1 METLIIQVQ
10 VDRLLP
16 TKKDDQKEISWL
28 ALKVS
33 SYWKDVIVPTDFHK
47 QAQLPWNW
55 QSQEVE
61 NVAWDPSDPKNWTIW
76 GKNADKYEIITGKK
90 IDQNIF
96 DESMRSKLQMLL
108 IDKEKGKF
116 SNAIND
122 IYIINPSA
130 HAYPD
135 EKFPKPTVFG
145 FLERLAVSPHPLPLV
160 SRVHGLIAVEHPENS
175 NFSYL
180 AVPRIA
186 INKNVENVENVEIKR
201 ELTNAI
207 VSDEQCHDVK
217 GYVGNDILINF
228 KIVGSM
234 PQSNGQP
241 EDKAL
246 VNLTRQWVKADD
258 PTSKTLLTQD
268 LTAKLPQ
275 QLADILD
282 PLYRI
287 RSVLEPLLIK
297 QKLNADKASQVAKP
311 LCKALNF
318 VAAQVLW
325 PRLDTVGRFEC
336 PLIERLNENRDKFLK
351 DKHLDQ
357 PSDLHKPLPDD
368 NLDAAIRVSVDF
380 FNKNSNQTKV
390 LPFDSSSINS
400 LLQQSESAAHDQ
412 SLPSRSDEEILQT
425 LVTTSECLN
434 KPISNSEDN
443 ELIHKRK
450 LRRFELAQANTSG
463 DANTIVLKVE
473 YIYIAPDEDNN
484 SQNLDDTDN
493 SPLFDRSDC
502 SLVYAAPFIEGL
514 VSGRDI
520 DGWLDP
526 LKQKTDVTTK
536 QSLQERIAFGM
547 RTLLTG
553 IHNNLDDDNIEVIN
567 QGLYGQLIKAG
578 YEVMGQTTNGENDQ
592 AKTLFSKIMTE
603 AAEEAIHLATTLL
616 PDTTKPFD
624 DYLTPIPL
632 PLSIEVDQL
641 RTVSRKVDPW
651 ARLSGYGLLIGRGS
665 PEDRFTS
672 TNQFYSINA
681 ATLHIINNESNANPS
696 AEANKENAIPWRTDP
711 DGYWKEESLVDPVPY
726 APSDHVGISDAI
738 AHYSNSWLCAPMPGD
753 PEKTEGQYNCVRFC
767 YGPPGSSKKLPA
779 LCFGYSYQVAAH
791 LISQGGVL
799 APEIR
804 QADNPY
810 ELNLDNIN
818 SLSDYFNT
826 LKYLRT
832 VAISAPTINV
842 PEKADLAGQH
852 NIPLLA
858 EELPRRIPTMLLS
871 DKIPYRWNRDSRLGS
886 AEVSVDDTQDSKP
899 VGLRFEGVIKS
910 VVSGSKLTVALWHDT
925 AEAASEL
932 NININF
938 IEDEPHYANYEK
950 WLIIDIVVKETAQ
963 VFYALVD
970 RPIKNFADST
980 WQPEPNNWI
989 KCSNSVEWSKGK
1001 TPMLWLNSD
1010 SDNSILFEPVRIRRL
1025 EVANDP
1031 QEAERKPLQ
1040 SPKPQQGAIQGQ
1052 TLLVNAI
1059 PQGNKHTKELQGSTI
1074 EIQWPSTDR
1083 QTWERWVNE
1092 ALFTGV
1098 TDPSSLQQKVKNC
1111 LNQLQTSLELK
1122 ALPDPAVAGIWLELW
1137 EIYPAQSIV
1146 GEGLFWSVSADEILT
1161 RIRNS
1166 ETKDLRLLQQIKVR
1180 INLANSSSQANPPE
1194 GLSFQEGQGDK
1205 PDFYIINCNPE
1216 KIYEL
1221 RAYPAINPEETTFGA
1236 IKNESRLGTAVRELF
1251 SPIPANRCNSSN
1263 DQTKKLLIGI
1273 PSVLRIE
1280 IATLPDSEISNWFNK
1295 GDDLLKIVYENQER
1309 ILAQLRFPSNVV
1321 DGKIAK
1327 LRRFQSMQLAPQ
1339 RWMWRGLPLG
1349 QRSWMPELMNS
1360 WLYSSTNGET
1370 ERQALF
1376 GAAFSGWSDDD
1387 LGFLVNAQLK
1397 PGHFQPSSDQSQPPA
1412 NPSQTMPLVLE
1423 KDLDWRHGWQLWR
1436 FRLSLKSRY
1445 AALCPDE
1452 TGIVSL
1458 PGSDQWLLREIRDAD
1473 NGRVPAAP
1481 PLALVLP
1488 LTEPLQH
1495 EGTVP
1500 PLLALFHTT
1509 MHEEQHFGD
1518 GIAVLVDAVHV
1529 PFNDDIGLLA
1539 QFGPDPIRTGTGHD
1553 RSAVALRLDG
1563 PIGYSFDNDD
1573 TSAAFGFSGYLVTPV
1588 SSAIQ
1593 PWSFIRLS
1601 FLRFENPRGLVSAR
1615 FSEFMKSKKLQDYH
1629 INNRRIL
1636 EIPSWKCA
1644 TDQPLNSDPDKRK
1657 LRYEGLVLQF
1667 QLEKENAKYPSSLE
1681 INIGDSKTKIHFSLN
1696 TDFNSSLLI
1705 ECKLITG
1712 DKNKTAG
1719 KHNLILNKKYTL
1731 RLVVSGLP
1739 GSSFLLLQLWQESD
1753 SSPPFSEGTDP
1764 LDQNTWLTLF
1774 HVPMDPTVT
1783 LNNFQIIEDWSNSAQ
1798 NDSTLIS
1805 TQNIYPIR
1813 LSRATEPVW
1822 CQFTAA
1828 CSVFTVSKTSA
1839 NGEAPNSWSV
1849 DKLQAALKSFTPPNN
1864 ILPQNQK
1871 QNLESWKSL
1880 RIYPR
1885 EDTPTDEKTLYIHP
1899 SLHKIDENS
1908 DLEETILA
1916 VFTEWAFTQDLR
1928 RDKALVERPVLAD
1941 FLIDLKSIDETID
1954 ENEKVRSCLQAAN
1967 KINTQTNEQ
1976 NDEQILPPPLWSSA
1990 FDGTKFLWP
1999 ITHTPARVRLLR
2011 VLLRKNNGSQSN
2023 QSSDISSLLELFS
2036 QTQTTEPPFSDN
2048 PPDAK
2053 GMILGISKPFPWHF
2067 IEEN

>member
-1 METLIIQVQ
+1 MDTLIIQVQ

-16 TKKDDQKEISWL
+16 TKKDDQNKMDWL

-33 SYWKDVIVPTDFHK
+33 SYWEDVIVPTDFHK

-55 QSQEVE
+55 KSQGDAK
-61 NVAWDPSDPKNWTIW
+61 VAWDPSDPNNWTIW
-76 GKNADKYEIITGKK
+76 GNNINEPKPIKTLAQFKPVFTESQK
-90 IDQNIF
+90 I
-96 DESMRSKLQMLL
+96 ELEKLL
-108 IDKEKGKF
+108 INEQDGRLTA
-116 SNAIND
+116 AINN
-122 IYIINPSA
+122 IYRINPSFA
-130 HAYPD
+130 HGFPN
-135 EKFPKPTVFG
+135 EESPKPTVFG

-160 SRVHGLIAVEHPENS
+160 SSVHGLIAIEHSEDS
-175 NFSYL
+175 NYSYL

-186 INKNVENVENVEIKR
+186 LNKDGDNVRIDINGITPEVNG
-201 ELTNAI
+201 
-207 VSDEQCHDVK
+207 EQHHQVVK
-217 GYVGNDILINF
+217 IANGISFKIN
-228 KIVGSM
+228 IVGSVL
-234 PQSNGQP
+234 PPSNGQP

-282 PLYRI
+282 PLNRI
-287 RSVLEPLLIK
+287 RSILEPLLFK
-297 QKLNADKASQVAKP
+297 QKLEANKAKNVAKP

-336 PLIERLNENRDKFLK
+336 PLIERLSENGNKNLK
-351 DKHLDQ
+351 NKHLDQ

-368 NLDAAIRVSVDF
+368 KLDAAIRVSVDF
-380 FNKNSNQTKV
+380 YNKNGDQTTV
-390 LPFDSSSINS
+390 LPFDSSSIES
-400 LLQQSESAAHDQ
+400 LLQQAGSAAHDQ

-425 LVTTSECLN
+425 LVTNPECLN
-434 KPISNSEDN
+434 KTNANQEN
-443 ELIHKRK
+443 K
-450 LRRFELAQANTSG
+450 LRRFELAETNAS
-463 DANTIVLKVE
+463 DIKTIVLKVD
-473 YIYIAPDEDNN
+473 YITPDEDNN
-484 SQNLDDTDN
+484 SQNLDDADS

-526 LKQKTDVTTK
+526 LKQNTDVTTK

-553 IHNNLDDDNIEVIN
+553 IHNNLDDDNIEVID

-651 ARLSGYGLLIGRGS
+651 TRLSGYGLLISRAS
-665 PEDRFTS
+665 SS
-672 TNQFYSINA
+672 TGESESTAEFYSINA
-681 ATLHIINNESNANPS
+681 ATLHIMRSTDSS
-696 AEANKENAIPWRTDP
+696 AEANEKNAIPWRTDT
-711 DGYWKEESLVDPVPY
+711 DEKWKEKSIVDPVPY

-753 PEKTEGQYNCVRFC
+753 PEKTEGQDNCVRFC
-767 YGPPGSSKKLPA
+767 YGPPGYSKKLPA
-779 LCFGYSYQVAAH
+779 LCFGYSYQIAAH

-804 QADNPY
+804 QKDNPY
-810 ELNLDNIN
+810 ELNELKLN
-818 SLSDYFNT
+818 SFNKEYIQAI
-826 LKYLRT
+826 KYLRT

-842 PEKADLAGQH
+842 PEEADLAGQH

-858 EELPRRIPTMLLS
+858 EELPRRIPAILLS

-886 AEVSVDDTQDSKP
+886 AEVSVDDSQDGKS

-910 VVSGSKLTVALWHDT
+910 VISGSKLTVALWHNT

-932 NININF
+932 NINIDSIEGETQSANF
-938 IEDEPHYANYEK
+938 EK
-950 WLIIDIVVKETAQ
+950 WLIIDIVIIKENAK

-980 WQPEPNNWI
+980 WKPSSWESPPVNPNSP
-989 KCSNSVEWSKGK
+989 KWSEGQSPILELKA
-1001 TPMLWLNSD
+1001 TSI
-1010 SDNSILFEPVRIRRL
+1010 NSILFEPVRIRRL
-1025 EVANDP
+1025 EVANDTP
-1031 QEAERKPLQ
+1031 EAERKPLQ

-1059 PQGNKHTKELQGSTI
+1059 PQGNKHTKELQRSTI

-1092 ALFTGV
+1092 ALFTGN
-1098 TDPSSLQQKVKNC
+1098 TNPSRLQQKVKDC
-1111 LNQLQTSLELK
+1111 LNQLQTSLEVE

-1146 GEGLFWSVSADEILT
+1146 GKGLFWSVSADEILT
-1161 RIRNS
+1161 RIRNP
-1166 ETKDLRLLQQIKVR
+1166 ETKDSRLLQQIQIR
-1180 INLANSSSQANPPE
+1180 INLANSSTQTNPAE
-1194 GLSFQEGQGDK
+1194 GLSSESLEGGQRSS
-1205 PDFYIINCNPE
+1205 YIINCNTE

-1221 RAYPAINPEETTFGA
+1221 RAYPAMNPEETTFGA

-1251 SPIPANRCNSSN
+1251 SPIPENRRNSSN
-1263 DQTKKLLIGI
+1263 VLTEKLLIGI

-1295 GDDLLKIVYENQER
+1295 GDDLLKIVYESQER

-1615 FSEFMKSKKLQDYH
+1615 FSDFRKQFTWYNIE
-1629 INNRRIL
+1629 NNRRIL

-1644 TDQPLNSDPDKRK
+1644 ADQPLTSDPDERK

-1667 QLEKENAKYPSSLE
+1667 QLEKQIAIYPSSLE
-1681 INIGDSKTKIHFSLN
+1681 INIGDSKTKIHFSLD
-1696 TDFNSSLLI
+1696 TDSNDSLLI

-1712 DKNKTAG
+1712 DKNKAAG

-1739 GSSFLLLQLWQESD
+1739 GSSFLLLQLWQASD
-1753 SSPPFSEGTDP
+1753 SSPPFSEGTKP

-1783 LNNFQIIEDWSNSAQ
+1783 LNNLQIIEDWSNSAQ
-1798 NDSTLIS
+1798 NEPALIS
-1805 TQNIYPIR
+1805 TENIYPIR

-1828 CSVFTVSKTSA
+1828 CSVFTVSETSA
-1839 NGEAPNSWSV
+1839 NGDAPNSWSV
-1849 DKLQAALKSFTPPNN
+1849 DKLQAALNSFTQSNN
-1864 ILPQNQK
+1864 TLPQNQK

-1880 RIYPR
+1880 RIYRR

-1928 RDKALVERPVLAD
+1928 RNKALIERPVLAD
-1941 FLIDLKSIDETID
+1941 FLIDLNSRNSNKQ
-1954 ENEKVRSCLQAAN
+1954 SCLQAAN

-1976 NDEQILPPPLWSSA
+1976 NGEQNLPPPLWSSA

-2011 VLLRKNNGSQSN
+2011 VLRRKNNGSQSN

-2036 QTQTTEPPFSDN
+2036 QTQKTEPPFSDN

>member
-1 METLIIQVQ
+1 MDTLIIQVQ

-16 TKKDDQKEISWL
+16 TKKDDQKDISWL

-76 GKNADKYEIITGKK
+76 RKDADKYEIITGKQ
-90 IDQNIF
+90 IDQNVF
-96 DESMRSKLQMLL
+96 DENMRPKLQMLL
-108 IDKEKGKF
+108 VDKPKGKF

-160 SRVHGLIAVEHPENS
+160 SRVHGLIAIEHSENS
-175 NFSYL
+175 NYSYL
-180 AVPRIA
+180 AVPKIA
-186 INKNVENVENVEIKR
+186 LIKDGDNVKVDIKVN
-201 ELTNAI
+201 TPI
-207 VSDEQCHDVK
+207 VKDEQCHQVDNTIK
-217 GYVGNDILINF
+217 DILFTI
-228 KIVGSM
+228 KIVDSM
-234 PQSNGQP
+234 PPSEQP

-246 VNLTRQWVKADD
+246 VNLTRQWVKAGE

-282 PLYRI
+282 PLNRI

-297 QKLNADKASQVAKP
+297 QKQEAGSAKKVAEL

-336 PLIERLNENRDKFLK
+336 PLIERLSDKGDKILRE
-351 DKHLDQ
+351 KHLDQ
-357 PSDLHKPLPDD
+357 PSDLHKPLLDD
-368 NLDAAIRVSVDF
+368 KLDAAIRVSVDF
-380 FNKNSNQTKV
+380 FNENANQTKV
-390 LPFDSSSINS
+390 LPFDSSSIKS

-425 LVTTSECLN
+425 LVTYPGCLN
-434 KPISNSEDN
+434 KINANQETSREPT
-443 ELIHKRK
+443 K
-450 LRRFELAQANTSG
+450 LRQFELAKANAE
-463 DANTIVLKVE
+463 DDKKTIVLKVE
-473 YIYIAPDEDNN
+473 YIPPDKD
-484 SQNLDDTDN
+484 SDAQNMDDTAN

-514 VSGRDI
+514 VSGRDR

-526 LKQKTDVTTK
+526 FIQNTDNNTDK
-536 QSLQERIAFGM
+536 SLRERIAFGM
-547 RTLLTG
+547 QTLLIG
-553 IHNNLDDDNIEVIN
+553 IHNNLDVDNIKPIK

-578 YEVMGQTTNGENDQ
+578 YEVMGQTRNDENDQ
-592 AKTLFSKIMTE
+592 AIKLFGEIMTE
-603 AAEEAIHLATTLL
+603 AAKEAIHLASTLL

-651 ARLSGYGLLIGRGS
+651 ARLSGYGLLISRAS
-665 PEDRFTS
+665 SS
-672 TNQFYSINA
+672 TGESESTAEFYSINA
-681 ATLHIINNESNANPS
+681 ATLHIMRSTDSS
-696 AEANKENAIPWRTDP
+696 AEANEKNAIPWRTDT
-711 DGYWKEESLVDPVPY
+711 DEKWKEKSIVDPVPY

-753 PEKTEGQYNCVRFC
+753 PEKTEGQDNCVRFC

-804 QADNPY
+804 QKDNPY
-810 ELNLDNIN
+810 ELNVDNLN
-818 SLSDYFNT
+818 SLSDYINT

-842 PEKADLAGQH
+842 PEEADLAGQH

-858 EELPRRIPTMLLS
+858 EELPRRIPAILLS

-886 AEVSVDDTQDSKP
+886 AEVSVDDSQDGKP

-910 VVSGSKLTVALWHDT
+910 VGLGSKLTVALWHDT
-925 AEAASEL
+925 AEAAIGPYIDIDTIESEPQY
-932 NININF
+932 NNC
-938 IEDEPHYANYEK
+938 DK
-950 WLIIDIVVKETAQ
+950 WLIIDIVVKDTVQ
-963 VFYALVD
+963 FFYALVD
-970 RPIKNFADST
+970 RAIKDFADST
-980 WQPEPNNWI
+980 WKPEPGNWI
-989 KCSNSVEWSKGK
+989 KCPNSVEWLMGK
-1001 TPMLWLNSD
+1001 TPMLWLKANSV
-1010 SDNSILFEPVRIRRL
+1010 NSILFEPVRIRRL
-1025 EVANDP
+1025 EVANNT

-1111 LNQLQTSLELK
+1111 LNQLQTSLQVK

-1137 EIYPAQSIV
+1137 EIYPAQMIV
-1146 GEGLFWSVSADEILT
+1146 GKGLFWSVSADEILT
-1161 RIRNS
+1161 RIS
-1166 ETKDLRLLQQIKVR
+1166 DSQSKDSLLLPQIQLKIDV
-1180 INLANSSSQANPPE
+1180 LSNSSIQAE
-1194 GLSFQEGQGDK
+1194 GLSYQERQGDK
-1205 PDFYIINCNPE
+1205 PDYYMVNCNPE

-1221 RAYPAINPEETTFGA
+1221 RAYPAINQEETTFGA
-1236 IKNESRLGTAVRELF
+1236 IKNVSRLGTAVRELF
-1251 SPIPANRCNSSN
+1251 STIPANRRDSSN
-1263 DQTKKLLIGI
+1263 NLTEKLLIGI

-1295 GDDLLKIVYENQER
+1295 GDELLKIVHESQER

-1321 DGKIAK
+1321 DGMIAK

-1360 WLYSSTNGET
+1360 WPHSSTNGET

-1376 GAAFSGWSDDD
+1376 GAAFSGWRDDD

-1397 PGHFQPSSDQSQPPA
+1397 PGHFQPSRDQSQPPD

-1452 TGIVSL
+1452 AGIVSL
-1458 PGSDQWLLREIRDAD
+1458 PGSDQWILREIRDAD

-1573 TSAAFGFSGYLVTPV
+1573 TSAAFGYSGYLVTPV

-1601 FLRFENPRGLVSAR
+1601 FLRFENPRGLVSAH
-1615 FSEFMKSKKLQDYH
+1615 FSDFRKQFKWYNIE
-1629 INNRRIL
+1629 NNRRIL

-1753 SSPPFSEGTDP
+1753 SSPPFREGTEP

-1783 LNNFQIIEDWSNSAQ
+1783 LNNLQIIEDWSNSAQ
-1798 NDSTLIS
+1798 NEPALIS

-1828 CSVFTVSKTSA
+1828 CSVFNVSKTSA
-1839 NGEAPNSWSV
+1839 NDEAPNSWSV
-1849 DKLQAALKSFTPPNN
+1849 DKLQAALDPFTPPNN
-1864 ILPQNQK
+1864 ILLENQK
-1871 QNLESWKSL
+1871 QNLVSWKSL
-1880 RIYPR
+1880 RIYRR

-1928 RDKALVERPVLAD
+1928 RDKALVERPILAD
-1941 FLIDLKSIDETID
+1941 FLIDLPSIDT
-1954 ENEKVRSCLQAAN
+1954 KKQAPSCLQAAN
-1967 KINTQTNEQ
+1967 KINTQTNERTAEAPNEQ
-1976 NDEQILPPPLWSSA
+1976 YVEQIPPPPLWSSA

-1999 ITHTPARVRLLR
+1999 ITDTPARVRLLR
-2011 VLLRKNNGSQSN
+2011 VLRRKNNSTPNN

-2036 QTQTTEPPFSDN
+2036 QTQTTAPPFSDN

-2053 GMILGISKPFPWHF
+2053 GMILGISKPFPWHI

>member
-16 TKKDDQKEISWL
+16 TKKDDQNSMDWL

-33 SYWKDVIVPTDFHK
+33 SYWEKDTELTDFHK

-55 QSQEVE
+55 KSQEYA

-76 GKNADKYEIITGKK
+76 RKNADKYEIITGKQ
-90 IDQNIF
+90 IDQNIL
-96 DESMRSKLQMLL
+96 DESMRSNLQMLL
-108 IDKEKGKF
+108 IDKDKGKF
-116 SNAIND
+116 SDAIKD
-122 IYIINPSA
+122 IYSINSSA

-135 EKFPKPTVFG
+135 EEFPKPTVFG

-160 SRVHGLIAVEHPENS
+160 SRVHGLIAIEHPENS

-186 INKNVENVENVEIKR
+186 LIKDGGNVKVDINENIP
-201 ELTNAI
+201 I
-207 VSDEQCHDVK
+207 VNDEQCHQVDNTVN
-217 GYVGNDILINF
+217 GINF
-228 KIVGSM
+228 TIKIVGSV
-234 PQSNGQP
+234 PPSDGQP
-241 EDKAL
+241 EDEAL
-246 VNLTRQWVKADD
+246 INLTKQWVKANV

-282 PLYRI
+282 PLNRI

-297 QKLNADKASQVAKP
+297 QKLNAENSNKVAEP

-336 PLIERLNENRDKFLK
+336 PLIERLSENGNKSLK
-351 DKHLDQ
+351 DQHLLQ
-357 PSDLHKPLPDD
+357 PSDLHKPLLDD
-368 NLDAAIRVSVDF
+368 KLDAAIRVSVDF
-380 FNKNSNQTKV
+380 YNKNGDQTTV
-390 LPFDSSSINS
+390 LPFNSSSIES
-400 LLQQSESAAHDQ
+400 LLQQAGSAAHDQ

-425 LVTTSECLN
+425 LVTKPGCLN
-434 KPISNSEDN
+434 KINANQETSIKPT
-443 ELIHKRK
+443 K
-450 LRRFELAQANTSG
+450 LRRFELAKTNAE
-463 DANTIVLKVE
+463 DDKKTIVLKVD
-473 YIYIAPDEDNN
+473 YITPDVDNN

-502 SLVYAAPFIEGL
+502 SLVYGAPFIEGL
-514 VSGRDI
+514 VSGRDL

-526 LKQKTDVTTK
+526 LIQNIDNNTDK
-536 QSLQERIAFGM
+536 SLQERIAFGM
-547 RTLLTG
+547 QTLLIG

-578 YEVMGQTTNGENDQ
+578 YEVMGQPTNGENDQ
-592 AKTLFSKIMTE
+592 AIKLFGEIMTE
-603 AAEEAIHLATTLL
+603 AAQEAIHLASTLL

-651 ARLSGYGLLIGRGS
+651 ARLSGYGLLISRAS
-665 PEDRFTS
+665 SS
-672 TNQFYSINA
+672 TGESESTAEFYSINA
-681 ATLHIINNESNANPS
+681 ATLHIMRSTDSS
-696 AEANKENAIPWRTDP
+696 AEANEKNAIPWRTDT
-711 DGYWKEESLVDPVPY
+711 DEKWKEKSIVDPVPY

-753 PEKTEGQYNCVRFC
+753 PEKTEGQDNCVRFC

-804 QADNPY
+804 QKDNPY
-810 ELNLDNIN
+810 ELNELKLN
-818 SLSDYFNT
+818 SFNKEYIQAI
-826 LKYLRT
+826 KYLRT

-842 PEKADLAGQH
+842 PEEADLAGQH

-858 EELPRRIPTMLLS
+858 EELPRRIPAILLS

-886 AEVSVDDTQDSKP
+886 AEVSVGDSQDDKP

-910 VVSGSKLTVALWHDT
+910 VGLGSKLTVALWHDT
-925 AEAASEL
+925 AEAAIGPYIDIDTIESEPQY
-932 NININF
+932 NNC
-938 IEDEPHYANYEK
+938 EK
-950 WLIIDIVVKETAQ
+950 WLIIDIVVRDTVQ

-970 RPIKNFADST
+970 RAIKDFADST
-980 WQPEPNNWI
+980 WKPEAGNWI
-989 KCSNSVEWSKGK
+989 KCPNSVEWLMGK
-1001 TPMLWLNSD
+1001 TPMLWLKANSI
-1010 SDNSILFEPVRIRRL
+1010 NSILFEPVRIRRL
-1025 EVANDP
+1025 EVPNDTP
-1031 QEAERKPLQ
+1031 EAERKPLQ

-1059 PQGNKHTKELQGSTI
+1059 PQGNKHTKELQGTTI

-1098 TDPSSLQQKVKNC
+1098 TNPSWLQQKVKDC
-1111 LNQLQTSLELK
+1111 LNQLQTSLEVK

-1146 GEGLFWSVSADEILT
+1146 GEGLFWSVSAGNILT
-1161 RIRNS
+1161 SISNS
-1166 ETKDLRLLQQIKVR
+1166 ATKDSRLLQQIQVK
-1180 INLANSSSQANPPE
+1180 INLANSSTQANPAE
-1194 GLSFQEGQGDK
+1194 GLSSESQEGEQSSS
-1205 PDFYIINCNPE
+1205 YIINCNPE

-1251 SPIPANRCNSSN
+1251 SPIPANRHDSSN

-1295 GDDLLKIVYENQER
+1295 GDDLLKIVYESQER

-1321 DGKIAK
+1321 DDKIAK

-1397 PGHFQPSSDQSQPPA
+1397 PGHFQTSMDQSQPPA
-1412 NPSQTMPLVLE
+1412 NPSPTMPLVLE

-1573 TSAAFGFSGYLVTPV
+1573 TSAAFGYSGYLVTPV

-1615 FSEFMKSKKLQDYH
+1615 FSEFMKSGELQDYH

-1644 TDQPLNSDPDKRK
+1644 ANQPLTTDPDKRK

-1681 INIGDSKTKIHFSLN
+1681 INIGDSKTKIHFSPT
-1696 TDFNSSLLI
+1696 TDSNSSLFI
-1705 ECKLITG
+1705 ECKLIT
-1712 DKNKTAG
+1712 DNKNKTAG

-1753 SSPPFSEGTDP
+1753 SSPPFSEGTEP

-1783 LNNFQIIEDWSNSAQ
+1783 LNNLQIIEDWSNSAQ
-1798 NDSTLIS
+1798 NDPTLIS
-1805 TQNIYPIR
+1805 TENIYPIR

-1828 CSVFTVSKTSA
+1828 CSVFNVSKTSA
-1839 NGEAPNSWSV
+1839 NDEAPNSWSV
-1849 DKLQAALKSFTPPNN
+1849 DKLQAALNSFTPLDNT
-1864 ILPQNQK
+1864 LLENQE
-1871 QNLESWKSL
+1871 QNLATWKSL
-1880 RIYPR
+1880 RIYER
-1885 EDTPTDEKTLYIHP
+1885 EDKPTDENTLYIHP
-1899 SLHKIDENS
+1899 SLHNIDANS

-1928 RDKALVERPVLAD
+1928 RNKALIERPVLAD
-1941 FLIDLKSIDETID
+1941 FLIKFNS
-1954 ENEKVRSCLQAAN
+1954 NNSNKQSCLQAAN

-1976 NDEQILPPPLWSSA
+1976 NGEQNLPPPLWSSA

-1999 ITHTPARVRLLR
+1999 ITDTPARVRLLR

-2036 QTQTTEPPFSDN
+2036 QTRTAEPPFSNN

>member
-1 METLIIQVQ
+1 M
-10 VDRLLP
+10 
-16 TKKDDQKEISWL
+16 
-28 ALKVS
+28 
-33 SYWKDVIVPTDFHK
+33 
-47 QAQLPWNW
+47 
-55 QSQEVE
+55 
-61 NVAWDPSDPKNWTIW
+61 
-76 GKNADKYEIITGKK
+76 
-90 IDQNIF
+90 
-96 DESMRSKLQMLL
+96 
-108 IDKEKGKF
+108 
-116 SNAIND
+116 
-122 IYIINPSA
+122 
-130 HAYPD
+130 
-135 EKFPKPTVFG
+135 
-145 FLERLAVSPHPLPLV
+145 
-160 SRVHGLIAVEHPENS
+160 
-175 NFSYL
+175 
-180 AVPRIA
+180 
-186 INKNVENVENVEIKR
+186 
-201 ELTNAI
+201 
-207 VSDEQCHDVK
+207 
-217 GYVGNDILINF
+217 
-228 KIVGSM
+228 
-234 PQSNGQP
+234 
-241 EDKAL
+241 
-246 VNLTRQWVKADD
+246 
-258 PTSKTLLTQD
+258 
-268 LTAKLPQ
+268 
-275 QLADILD
+275 
-282 PLYRI
+282 
-287 RSVLEPLLIK
+287 
-297 QKLNADKASQVAKP
+297 
-311 LCKALNF
+311 NF

-336 PLIERLNENRDKFLK
+336 PLIERLSENGNNSLK
-351 DKHLDQ
+351 NQHLDQ
-357 PSDLHKPLPDD
+357 PSDLHKPLLDD
-368 NLDAAIRVSVDF
+368 KLDAAIRVSIDF
-380 FNKNSNQTKV
+380 YNKNADQTTV
-390 LPFDSSSINS
+390 LPFNSSSIKS
-400 LLQQSESAAHDQ
+400 LLQQSESSAHDQ

-425 LVTTSECLN
+425 LVTKPGCLN
-434 KPISNSEDN
+434 RINANQETSREPT
-443 ELIHKRK
+443 K
-450 LRRFELAQANTSG
+450 LRRFELAKANAE
-463 DANTIVLKVE
+463 DDKKTIVLKVE
-473 YIYIAPDEDNN
+473 YIPPDVDNN

-514 VSGRDI
+514 VSGRDL
-520 DGWLDP
+520 DEWLDP
-526 LKQKTDVTTK
+526 LKQNTDSTTQ
-536 QSLQERIAFGM
+536 QSLRERIAFGM
-547 RTLLTG
+547 QTLLTG
-553 IHNNLDDDNIEVIN
+553 MHNTRDVDNIKPIN

-578 YEVMGQTTNGENDQ
+578 CEVMGQTINGENEQ
-592 AKTLFSKIMTE
+592 AIQLFHEIMTE
-603 AAEEAIHLATTLL
+603 AAQEAIHLATTLL

-651 ARLSGYGLLIGRGS
+651 ARLSGYGLLISRAS
-665 PEDRFTS
+665 SS
-672 TNQFYSINA
+672 TGESESTAEFYSINA
-681 ATLHIINNESNANPS
+681 ATLHIMRSTDSS
-696 AEANKENAIPWRTDP
+696 AEANEKNAIPWRTDP
-711 DGYWKEESLVDPVPY
+711 DEKWKEKSIVDPVPY

-753 PEKTEGQYNCVRFC
+753 PEKTEGQDNCVRFC

-804 QADNPY
+804 QKDNPY
-810 ELNLDNIN
+810 ELNELKLN
-818 SLSDYFNT
+818 SFKKEYIQAI
-826 LKYLRT
+826 KYLRT

-842 PEKADLAGQH
+842 PEEADLAGQH

-858 EELPRRIPTMLLS
+858 EELPRRIPAILLS

-886 AEVSVDDTQDSKP
+886 AEVSVDDSQDDKP

-910 VVSGSKLTVALWHDT
+910 VVSGSKLTVALGHDT

-932 NININF
+932 NININS
-938 IEDEPHYANYEK
+938 IEGEPPSANFEK

-980 WQPEPNNWI
+980 WQPEANNWI

-1025 EVANDP
+1025 EVANDT

-1092 ALFTGV
+1092 ALFAGV
-1098 TDPSSLQQKVKNC
+1098 TDPFRLQQKVKDC
-1111 LNQLQTSLELK
+1111 LTQLQQSLGVK

-1137 EIYPAQSIV
+1137 EIYPAQTIV
-1146 GEGLFWSVSADEILT
+1146 GKGLFWSVSAGNILT
-1161 RIRNS
+1161 SISKS
-1166 ETKDLRLLQQIKVR
+1166 ETKDSRLLQQIQVK
-1180 INLANSSSQANPPE
+1180 INLANSSTQANPAE
-1194 GLSFQEGQGDK
+1194 GLSSESQEGEQSSS
-1205 PDFYIINCNPE
+1205 YIINCNPE

-1236 IKNESRLGTAVRELF
+1236 ITNVSRLGTAVRELF
-1251 SPIPANRCNSSN
+1251 SPIPENRHDSSN

-1295 GDDLLKIVYENQER
+1295 GDDLLKIVYESQER
-1309 ILAQLRFPSNVV
+1309 ILAQLRFPSQDVN
-1321 DGKIAK
+1321 DDMIAK

-1360 WLYSSTNGET
+1360 WPHSSTNGET

-1376 GAAFSGWSDDD
+1376 GAAFSGWRDDD

-1397 PGHFQPSSDQSQPPA
+1397 PGHFQPSSDQ
-1412 NPSQTMPLVLE
+1412 SQTMPLVLE

-1473 NGRVPAAP
+1473 NGRVATAP

-1601 FLRFENPRGLVSAR
+1601 FLRFENPRGLVSAH
-1615 FSEFMKSKKLQDYH
+1615 FSEFMKSEELQAYH
-1629 INNRRIL
+1629 INNRRFL

-1644 TDQPLNSDPDKRK
+1644 ADQPLTTDPDERK

-1705 ECKLITG
+1705 ECKLTTG

-1783 LNNFQIIEDWSNSAQ
+1783 LNNLQIIEDWSNSAQ

-1928 RDKALVERPVLAD
+1928 RNKALIERPVLAD
-1941 FLIDLKSIDETID
+1941 FLIDLNSRNSNKQS
-1954 ENEKVRSCLQAAN
+1954 SLQAAN
-1967 KINTQTNEQ
+1967 KFNTQTNEQ
-1976 NDEQILPPPLWSSA
+1976 NGGQNLPPPLWSSA

-1999 ITHTPARVRLLR
+1999 ITDTPARVRLLR
-2011 VLLRKNNGSQSN
+2011 VLRRKNNGSQSN
-2023 QSSDISSLLELFS
+2023 QSSDISNLLELFS

-2067 IEEN
+2067 IE

>member
-1 METLIIQVQ
+1 MDTLIIQVQ

-16 TKKDDQKEISWL
+16 TKIDDQNRMDWL

-33 SYWKDVIVPTDFHK
+33 SYWEKVTELTDVHK

-55 QSQEVE
+55 KSQGDP
-61 NVAWDPSDPKNWTIW
+61 NIAWDPHDPNNWTICV
-76 GKNADKYEIITGKK
+76 KKADKYEIIPGNQTGQK
-90 IDQNIF
+90 IF
-96 DESMRSKLQMLL
+96 DEKERKNLEVLL
-108 IDKEKGKF
+108 FDKVNGKF
-116 SNAIND
+116 SESIKD
-122 IYIINPSA
+122 IYSINSSA

-135 EKFPKPTVFG
+135 EEFPKPTVFG

-160 SRVHGLIAVEHPENS
+160 SRVHGLIAIEHPENS

-180 AVPRIA
+180 AVPKIA
-186 INKNVENVENVEIKR
+186 INKNVETVENVEIKR

-207 VSDEQCHDVK
+207 VSDEQCHDVE
-217 GYVGNDILINF
+217 GYFGNDILINF

-234 PQSNGQP
+234 PRSNGQP

-246 VNLTRQWVKADD
+246 VNLTRQWVKAGE

-282 PLYRI
+282 PLNRI

-297 QKLNADKASQVAKP
+297 QKLNAENSNKVAEP

-336 PLIERLNENRDKFLK
+336 PLIERLSENGNKSLK
-351 DKHLDQ
+351 DQHLLQ
-357 PSDLHKPLPDD
+357 PSDLHKPLLDD
-368 NLDAAIRVSVDF
+368 KLDAAIRVSVDF
-380 FNKNSNQTKV
+380 YNKNGDQTTV
-390 LPFDSSSINS
+390 LPFNSSSIES
-400 LLQQSESAAHDQ
+400 LLQQAGSAAHDQ

-425 LVTTSECLN
+425 LVTKPGCLN
-434 KPISNSEDN
+434 KINANQETSIKPT
-443 ELIHKRK
+443 K
-450 LRRFELAQANTSG
+450 LRRFELAKTNAE
-463 DANTIVLKVE
+463 DDKKTIVLKVD
-473 YIYIAPDEDNN
+473 YITPDVDNN

-502 SLVYAAPFIEGL
+502 SLVYGAPFIEGL
-514 VSGRDI
+514 VSGRDL

-526 LKQKTDVTTK
+526 LIQNIDNNTDK
-536 QSLQERIAFGM
+536 SLQERIAFGM
-547 RTLLTG
+547 QTLLIG

-578 YEVMGQTTNGENDQ
+578 YEVMGQPTNCENDQ
-592 AKTLFSKIMTE
+592 AIKLFGEIMTE
-603 AAEEAIHLATTLL
+603 AAQEAIHLASTLL

-651 ARLSGYGLLIGRGS
+651 ARLSGYGLLISRAS
-665 PEDRFTS
+665 SS
-672 TNQFYSINA
+672 TGESESTAEFYSINA
-681 ATLHIINNESNANPS
+681 ATLHIMRSTDSSTQANE
-696 AEANKENAIPWRTDP
+696 ENAIPWRTDT
-711 DGYWKEESLVDPVPY
+711 DEKWKEKSIVDPVPY

-753 PEKTEGQYNCVRFC
+753 PEKTESQDNCVRFC

-810 ELNLDNIN
+810 EFNLLNLTNLDKEYIKTIE
-818 SLSDYFNT
+818 YF
-826 LKYLRT
+826 RT

-858 EELPRRIPTMLLS
+858 EELPRRIPAILLS

-886 AEVSVDDTQDSKP
+886 AEVSVGDSQDDKP

-910 VVSGSKLTVALWHDT
+910 VGLGSKLKVALWHDT
-925 AEAASEL
+925 AEAAIGPYIDIDTIESEPQY
-932 NININF
+932 NNC
-938 IEDEPHYANYEK
+938 EK
-950 WLIIDIVVKETAQ
+950 WLIIDIVVRDTVQ

-970 RPIKNFADST
+970 RAIKDFADST
-980 WQPEPNNWI
+980 WKPEPGNWI
-989 KCSNSVEWSKGK
+989 KCPNSVEWLMGQ
-1001 TPMLWLNSD
+1001 TPMLWLKANSV
-1010 SDNSILFEPVRIRRL
+1010 NSILFEPVRIRRL
-1025 EVANDP
+1025 EVSNDTP
-1031 QEAERKPLQ
+1031 EAERKPLQ

-1098 TDPSSLQQKVKNC
+1098 TNPSRLQQKVKDC
-1111 LNQLQTSLELK
+1111 LNQLQTSLEVE

-1137 EIYPAQSIV
+1137 EIYPAQTIV
-1146 GEGLFWSVSADEILT
+1146 GKGLFWSVSAGNILT
-1161 RIRNS
+1161 RISNPQ
-1166 ETKDLRLLQQIKVR
+1166 TKDSRLLQQIQVR
-1180 INLANSSSQANPPE
+1180 INLANSSTQTNPPE
-1194 GLSFQEGQGDK
+1194 SLSFQESQGDK

-1221 RAYPAINPEETTFGA
+1221 RAYPAINHEETTFGA

-1251 SPIPANRCNSSN
+1251 SPIPANRRDLSN
-1263 DQTKKLLIGI
+1263 NPTDKLLIGI

-1295 GDDLLKIVYENQER
+1295 GDDLLKIVYESQER
-1309 ILAQLRFPSNVV
+1309 ILAQLRFPSNVD
-1321 DGKIAK
+1321 DGMIAK

-1376 GAAFSGWSDDD
+1376 GAAFSGWRDDD

-1397 PGHFQPSSDQSQPPA
+1397 PGHFQRSENQSP
-1412 NPSQTMPLVLE
+1412 TMPLVLE

-1473 NGRVPAAP
+1473 NSRVPTAP

-1573 TSAAFGFSGYLVTPV
+1573 TSAAFGYSGYLVTPV

-1601 FLRFENPRGLVSAR
+1601 FLRFENPRGLVSAHFNDFR
-1615 FSEFMKSKKLQDYH
+1615 NTLIWNN
-1629 INNRRIL
+1629 INNENKRRIL

-1644 TDQPLNSDPDKRK
+1644 ADQPLTTDPDKRK

-1667 QLEKENAKYPSSLE
+1667 QLEKEYAKYPRSLE
-1681 INIGDSKTKIHFSLN
+1681 INIGDSKTKIHFSLT
-1696 TDFNSSLLI
+1696 TDSNDSLLI

-1712 DKNKTAG
+1712 DKNKAAG

-1783 LNNFQIIEDWSNSAQ
+1783 LNNLQIIEDWSKSDQ
-1798 NDSTLIS
+1798 NESTLIS

-1839 NGEAPNSWSV
+1839 NGDAPNSWSV
-1849 DKLQAALKSFTPPNN
+1849 DKLQAALDPFPSPNS
-1864 ILPQNQK
+1864 ILLVNQK
-1871 QNLESWKSL
+1871 QNLATWKSL
-1880 RIYPR
+1880 RIYER
-1885 EDTPTDEKTLYIHP
+1885 EGTPKDENKLYIHP
-1899 SLHKIDENS
+1899 SLHNIDANS

-1928 RDKALVERPVLAD
+1928 RNKALIERPVLAD
-1941 FLIDLKSIDETID
+1941 FLIKFNS
-1954 ENEKVRSCLQAAN
+1954 NNSNKQSCLQAAN

-1976 NDEQILPPPLWSSA
+1976 NGEQNLPPPLWSSA

-1999 ITHTPARVRLLR
+1999 ITETPARVRLLR
-2011 VLLRKNNGSQSN
+2011 VLIRKNNGSQSN
-2023 QSSDISSLLELFS
+2023 QSSDIASLLELFS

-2067 IEEN
+2067 IEENEQ